1 MTTKQQQETLEYFRK
16 HAEDWRSKAVGGRN
30 DKANVI
36 EQRNEYILQ
45 VEDERPATRCFSM
58 SDAARENSSAIP
70 PDAESMPPVS
80 TTPQR

>member
-16 HAEDWRSKAVGGRN
+16 HAEDWRSKAVGSRN
-30 DKANVI
+30 DKANII

-45 VEDERPATRCFSM
+45 VRMNVQQRGRFSM

-80 TTPQR
+80 MMPQR